1 MHRSHHQRE
10 DFARNDLIYRSPPI
24 HGHQGWL
31 LGSQGG
37 GATVWN
43 PADSVRVQFGHTD
56 LIDRGSA
63 NSRDGERPKV
73 TPCLRHA
80 GQLRL
85 SIGGRPL
92 FDPVDLLE
100 YSGRLSLADGELRV
114 EGRSAAGGFS
124 YGAIYGSDPAVFRFT
139 YQDDLAEPAAREL
152 HLERLHSRVISNPW
166 RWIHD
171 ESAGNAE
178 DAAEATKT
186 ELRDGVWLVTYNDAG
201 FQSALALQLEEIDT
215 GRVAAGGQAASEVG
229 RFGIRLRLPASRSA
243 TLTVRVAV
251 GVAREGHS
259 ASEDA
264 LAALERV
271 AAGDT
276 EIWLNGSRTGRAA
289 SYASSRIDLPQDR
302 YWEQLWYLGR
312 YHLRASAQGR
322 YPAFFINGPWG
333 WNRDLRA
340 WSMCWYHW
348 NMHGSHLS
356 LPELGEWDLFDP
368 YVEWKQR
375 QVEPYRQVTRR
386 EFGTAGVS
394 LQDQQFPDGGSWEE
408 TDLPQHKFF
417 LVIGLQTVLHLYRYW
432 RYTHDERFRSDY
444 LWPFFVEV
452 LRFWRDHLEEDA
464 NGTLHVPRSIP
475 YEYHSHEVYR
485 DCLTDLSHLRA
496 GLDAFQH
503 LSRMS
508 PDNEADLVAWAANAR
523 DRLATPPV
531 VPVPSQYYTQPNE
544 GGGRYYDNPFFYGEP
559 FSDGDGL
566 RAIGWS
572 EEAREWVSHAE
583 TYFRGLGKYGVFC
596 SSESAPVFPAGLVTS
611 DWGPDWAE
619 TTAAGADERQEWDL
633 YQNALRTVRRYPI
646 DESAPDKSDVAEPK
660 IAWTGHSL
668 ELPAFARLGLTDQF
682 RKAVSFY
689 IDRYQM
695 FPQGMFNYH
704 PRQRWFG
711 NHSLPSSVTGE
722 ELRIEHDPYVIHFA
736 FEPQGIFGE
745 ALTLALLDCAGGIIR
760 PFQAYD
766 RDARI
771 TLPAWDGFTVTAE
784 QRDGMLLPIRIHSRL
799 GGECRIRV
807 PWERVAVS
815 SVAAAETSGTSVDA
829 RLEHAVVTFATEPGG
844 VYVVADPIAAT
855 RTQSGAAGV
864 PVAAPSAAEA
874 SSAEPVDTWAD
885 VEPSPKTYGR
895 HAVLGLPRR
904 M

>member
-1 MHRSHHQRE
+1 MHPSHHQRT

-31 LGSQGG
+31 LGSHGA

-43 PADSVRVQFGHTD
+43 PADSVRVQLGHTD

-63 NSRDGERPKV
+63 NSRDGERAEV

-80 GQLRL
+80 GQLGL

-139 YQDDLAEPAAREL
+139 YRDDLAEPAAREL
-152 HLERLHSRVISNPW
+152 HLERLHSRVISDPW

-178 DAAEATKT
+178 DGAQATKT
-186 ELRDGVWLVTYNDAG
+186 ELRDGVWLVTYHDAG
-201 FQSALALQLEEIDT
+201 FQSALALHLEEVDIGHD
-215 GRVAAGGQAASEVG
+215 AAGGHAASEMG
-229 RFGIRLRLPASRSA
+229 RFGIRMRLPASRSA
-243 TLTVRVAV
+243 TLTVRMAV
-251 GVAREGHS
+251 GVARDGHS

-271 AAGDT
+271 TAGDT
-276 EIWLNGSRTGRAA
+276 ETWLKRSRRQRSA
-289 SYASSRIDLPQDR
+289 SYASSMIDLPEDR

-340 WSMCWYHW
+340 WSRCWFNW

-356 LPELGEWDLFDP
+356 LPELGEWDLFKP
-368 YVEWKQR
+368 YVEWRLR
-375 QVEPYRQVTRR
+375 QVPVYREVTQR
-386 EFGTAGVS
+386 EFGLSGIAY
-394 LQDQQFPDGGSWEE
+394 QDQQFPDGGTWDKQ
-408 TDLPQHKFF
+408 TGRPMNKGF
-417 LVIGLQTVLHLYRYW
+417 LANGALVALHLYRQW
-432 RYTHDERFRSDY
+432 RFTRDKRFLREVVAPY
-444 LWPFFVEV
+444 LGEV
-452 LRFWRDHLEEDA
+452 VRFWRDYLQTDED
-464 NGTLHVPRSIP
+464 GTLHVPHSNP
-475 YEYHSHEVYR
+475 YEFHSNYNMR
-485 DCLTDLSHLRA
+485 DCLTDLELLRTVLPVYAHLARIV
-496 GLDAFQH
+496 GQ
-503 LSRMS
+503 
-508 PDNEADLVAWAANAR
+508 EAALGEWAADAAG
-523 DRLATPPV
+523 RLARSPAL
-531 VPVPSQYYTQPNE
+531 PVPCEYVTTKREDGS
-544 GGGRYYDNPFFYGEP
+544 RVYDNPFFYGQPYQE
-559 FSDGDGL
+559 GDEL
-566 RAIGWS
+566 ESIGWS
-572 EEAREWVSHAE
+572 EEVERWVTHTE
-583 TYFRGLGKYGVFC
+583 THMEGIGNYGVFC
-596 SSESAPVFPAGLVTS
+596 SGQSAGIFPAENITS
-611 DWGPDWAE
+611 DAAPGWRELTGAGE
-619 TTAAGADERQEWDL
+619 TARAKWDRSR
-633 YQNALRTVRRYPI
+633 NALRTIRRYPI
-646 DESAPDKSDVAEPK
+646 DESAPDKGDVAEPK

-784 QRDGMLLPIRIHSRL
+784 QRDGTLLPVRVHSRL
-799 GGECRIRV
+799 GGECRVRV

-815 SVAAAETSGTSVDA
+815 SVGAAETSGASVDA
-829 RLEHAVVTFATEPGG
+829 RLERAVVTFDTEPGG
-844 VYVVADPIAAT
+844 EYVVSAAAAAT
-855 RTQSGAAGV
+855 TAEGA
-864 PVAAPSAAEA
+864 P
-874 SSAEPVDTWAD
+874 AD